1 MAPGLQHGWLQ
12 PSGPPRQHQEPFEA
26 LRGASATSEGEAMN
40 RNVFEALMEA
50 QFVVS
55 FFGFAAIMVLMVP
68 HPRRLS

>member
-1 MAPGLQHGWLQ
+1 
-12 PSGPPRQHQEPFEA
+12 
-26 LRGASATSEGEAMN
+26 MN

-55 FFGFAAIMVLMVP
+55 FFGLAAVMVLMVP